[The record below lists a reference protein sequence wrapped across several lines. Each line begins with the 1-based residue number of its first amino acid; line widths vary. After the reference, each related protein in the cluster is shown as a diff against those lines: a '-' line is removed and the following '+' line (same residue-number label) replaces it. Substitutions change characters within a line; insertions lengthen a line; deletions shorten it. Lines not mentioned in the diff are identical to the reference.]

1 MHGTSAFRILRS
13 ASAAGSSPLCGAR
26 PSRLCDL
33 ASRKQWIVPRHSYRQ
48 RFEEPAFPHMG
59 TVPYASLAAK
69 YAASALPRLRKFYR
83 HS

>member
-26 PSRLCDL
+26 PSPALRSCVP
-33 ASRKQWIVPRHSYRQ
+33 QCIVPRHSYRQ